1 MTIVRTALPLTCA
14 LALALALAGCGSR
27 SSPPA
32 SSAPAPARSGTA
44 GTSTIA
50 PGAARAG
57 TMHVAIAGYAFHPGT
72 VTVTRGAKVIFSN
85 RDKTNHTATAN
96 AGAFDTGTLAPGATR
111 TVTLSHTG
119 TYTYFCQFHAF
130 MKATLVV
137 R

>member
-1 MTIVRTALPLTCA
+1 
-14 LALALALAGCGSR
+14 
-27 SSPPA
+27 
-32 SSAPAPARSGTA
+32 
-44 GTSTIA
+44 
-50 PGAARAG
+50 
-57 TMHVAIAGYAFHPGT
+57 MHVAIAGYAFHPGT
-72 VTVTRGAKVIFSN
+72 VIVTRGTKVIFSN